1 MVPGLGGSCHL
12 WLQRFSARGFERI
25 KDGDEIPV
33 GWFDELTIDK
43 MIKKGTIV
51 VIQPEQ
57 EKQEIIEE
65 IEIPKLADRPARTS
79 SDDEPR
85 KPYGRASSG
94 SRDSGK
100 PRRGFD
106 NPGGERRGAPR
117 GR

>member
-1 MVPGLGGSCHL
+1 MKYILKGC
-12 WLQRFSARGFERI
+12 FSARGFERI

-65 IEIPKLADRPARTS
+65 IETEMEIESK
-79 SDDEPR
+79 DEIFENKKKGIRR
-85 KPYGRASSG
+85 K
-94 SRDSGK
+94 
-100 PRRGFD
+100 
-106 NPGGERRGAPR
+106 
-117 GR
+117 

>member
-1 MVPGLGGSCHL
+1 MKYILKGC
-12 WLQRFSARGFERI
+12 FSARGFERI

-65 IEIPKLADRPARTS
+65 IETEMEMESK
-79 SDDEPR
+79 DEIFENKKKGIR
-85 KPYGRASSG
+85 K
-94 SRDSGK
+94 K
-100 PRRGFD
+100 
-106 NPGGERRGAPR
+106 
-117 GR
+117 